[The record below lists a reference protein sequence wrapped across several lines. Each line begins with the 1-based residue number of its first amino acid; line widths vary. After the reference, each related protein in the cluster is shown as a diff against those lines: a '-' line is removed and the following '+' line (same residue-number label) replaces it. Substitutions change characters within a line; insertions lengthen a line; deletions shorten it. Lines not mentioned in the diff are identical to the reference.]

1 MKITERNIIKE
12 KRIKTQRKYMHGFDG
27 YVYDN
32 SKRVKFLKWIYKGNV

>member
-32 SKRVKFLKWIYKGNV
+32 SKRVKFLKWIYKGTV